1 MKSKSKQLTR
11 SVVLTLA
18 MVAGLAGVYYAMQYT
33 KTPSFQSS
41 LELFF
46 NPTSQKSWKWC
57 PLQTET
63 VGWADGNQVLSAT
76 ETHQVCEVEMQS
88 IETPIT
94 EQTGFKPLLIAKARA
109 GVRTLESDEL
119 MELFRID
126 GLPFKSSGLSEFLK
140 DLKARPTQN

>member
-1 MKSKSKQLTR
+1 MK
-11 SVVLTLA
+11 SVVLTLG
-18 MVAGLAGVYYAMQYT
+18 MVVGLAGVYYAMQYT

-46 NPTSQKSWKWC
+46 NPTLQKSWKWC

-63 VGWADGNQVLSAT
+63 VNWAGENLTLSAA
-76 ETHQVCEVEMQS
+76 ETHQVCELEMQS
-88 IETPIT
+88 IDSPIS

-109 GVRTLESDEL
+109 GSRTLESDEL

-126 GLPFKSSGLSEFLK
+126 GLPFKSSGLTEFLK
-140 DLKARPTQN
+140 SLKARPTQN

>member
-1 MKSKSKQLTR
+1 MKSKSKQLTK
-11 SVVLTLA
+11 SVVLTLG
-18 MVAGLAGVYYAMQYT
+18 MVIGLAGVYYAMQYT
-33 KTPSFQSS
+33 RTPSFQSS

-63 VGWADGNQVLSAT
+63 VGWADQNKVLSAT
-76 ETHQVCEVEMQS
+76 ETHKVCEVEMQS
-88 IETPIT
+88 IDSPIT
-94 EQTGFKPLLIAKARA
+94 GQMGFKPLLIAKAQASSR
-109 GVRTLESDEL
+109 VLESDEL

-140 DLKARPTQN
+140 NLKARPTQN